1 MKQKKLWQRA
11 LRWETML
18 VLILIVL
25 WIVFNLKDAMLQ
37 AEQVAAKKRRI
48 TDTFNFVNM
57 MEGMGPYLISSF
69 MALGMS
75 LILGMGAID
84 ISVGATAALSAAVM
98 AISYGAFKAHMTPG
112 LALALAVVCCLLTG
126 GACGALNGLLITRF
140 RELFPMIITLG
151 TQLLYR
157 GLTYLLI
164 GGSPIQYPGDETWS
178 GLKQLY
184 QGSIEIHFP
193 EKTMYT
199 LPKSDPV
206 QIVEAYQESTIN
218 IPTILLWFLLL
229 AALFF
234 VFIHLTKWGRR
245 LFAIG
250 TNREAARLSGVK
262 VKSFEFT
269 MFTICGVT
277 AAISGMFYV
286 GSASGTMRADALK
299 GYEML
304 AIAAVVLGGFSTSGG
319 KGNIIGVVLSVFV
332 FAVMKKGMGTVFR
345 MPESSLDLAVG
356 LVLIAASLLPNLME
370 DLSLRRRLHR
380 QHVEAELG

>member
-1 MKQKKLWQRA
+1 MKQKKFWQRA
-11 LRWETML
+11 VRWETML
-18 VLILIVL
+18 VLILIAL
-25 WIVFNLKDAMLQ
+25 WIVFNQKDAMLQ
-37 AEQVAAKKRRI
+37 AEQVASKKRKI
-48 TDTFNFVNM
+48 TDIFNFVNM

-98 AISYGAFKAHMTPG
+98 AISYGAFRNHMSPG
-112 LALALAVVCCLLTG
+112 LALALSVVCCLLTG
-126 GACGALNGLLITRF
+126 AACGSLNGLLITRF

-157 GLTYLLI
+157 GLTYLFI

-178 GLKQLY
+178 SLKQLY

-193 EKTMYT
+193 EKIMYT
-199 LPKSDPV
+199 LPRSDPA
-206 QIVEAYQESTIN
+206 QIVETYQESTIN

-229 AALFF
+229 AAVFF

-250 TNREAARLSGVK
+250 TNREAARLSGIK
-262 VKSFEFT
+262 VKNFELS
-269 MFTICGVT
+269 MFTVCGIT

-299 GYEML
+299 GYEMH

-332 FAVMKKGMGTVFR
+332 FAVMKKGMGTVFK

-356 LVLIAASLLPNLME
+356 LVLITASLLPNLIE
-370 DLSLRRRLHR
+370 DINLRRRLHK
-380 QHVEAELG
+380 QHVEANLD